1 MLNSNIQAC
10 DGRCVDITGRKN
22 LFEVLDSQ
30 HPARP
35 ADDAWM
41 GNMLVDPAKGKA
53 HAAGPEE
60 RMGRKD
66 LFALMQQRILT
77 QPSTNA
83 PPARRVSMPTHRL
96 SHDFTVPALVRIL
109 CMHGVVI
116 SLHSCAYDTMHEL
129 LAPYIQRDT
138 LHLVGSHGMIRELA

>member
-1 MLNSNIQAC
+1 M
-10 DGRCVDITGRKN
+10 ITFIHTSRNCSLLLAGRKN
-22 LFEVLDSQ
+22 LFEVLDSR

-41 GNMLVDPAKGKA
+41 GNILVNPAKGKA

-77 QPSTNA
+77 QPSTGSS
-83 PPARRVSMPTHRL
+83 PGRK
-96 SHDFTVPALVRIL
+96 
-109 CMHGVVI
+109 
-116 SLHSCAYDTMHEL
+116 
-129 LAPYIQRDT
+129 
-138 LHLVGSHGMIRELA
+138 VGP